1 MVCADMKYRY
11 ETHMHTAEGSR
22 CARATAEEQVRFY
35 KDQGFDGICVTDHFL
50 GGNTTVPPELC
61 WPKKIEM
68 YCHSY
73 ELAAEAGEK
82 LGLKVFF
89 GWEYADQGSDFLTY
103 GLDKAWLLEM
113 EGLLSMTITDYLDF
127 VRSQGAFVVHAHPF
141 REDFYIPRI
150 QLMPRQVD
158 AVETVNAGR
167 KDFENERAAEYARNY
182 GLPAIY
188 GSDNHHASKQKRLC
202 GIETETPITDGA
214 DFLRV
219 LKSGAYS
226 CFDTGKA

>member
-1 MVCADMKYRY
+1 
-11 ETHMHTAEGSR
+11 
-22 CARATAEEQVRFY
+22 
-35 KDQGFDGICVTDHFL
+35 
-50 GGNTTVPPELC
+50 
-61 WPKKIEM
+61 M
-68 YCHSY
+68 YCRSY

-103 GLDKAWLLEM
+103 GLSKAWLLEM
-113 EGLLSMTITDYLDF
+113 EGLLSMTITEYLDF
-127 VRSQGAFVVHAHPF
+127 VRSQGAFVAHAHPF

-158 AVETVNAGR
+158 AVETVNANR

-202 GIETETPITDGA
+202 GIETETPVADGE

-219 LKSGAYS
+219 LKSGAYR
-226 CFDTGKA
+226 CFDTAAES

>member
-1 MVCADMKYRY
+1 MFCR
-11 ETHMHTAEGSR
+11 
-22 CARATAEEQVRFY
+22 
-35 KDQGFDGICVTDHFL
+35 GF
-50 GGNTTVPPELC
+50 
-61 WPKKIEM
+61 
-68 YCHSY
+68 

-113 EGLLSMTITDYLDF
+113 EGLLSMSITDYLNF
-127 VRSQGAFVVHAHPF
+127 VRREGAFVVHAHPF

-158 AVETVNAGR
+158 AVEAVNANR

-182 GLPAIY
+182 GLPVIN
-188 GSDNHHASKQKRLC
+188 GSDNHHAVKQKRLC
-202 GIETETPITDGA
+202 GIETEAPIDDTA
-214 DFLRV
+214 AFVQVLR
-219 LKSGAYS
+219 SGAYR
-226 CFDTGKA
+226 CFDTGKE

>member
-1 MVCADMKYRY
+1 MKKGLIVKNNFLQG
-11 ETHMHTAEGSR
+11 ETTERINRLFQASA
-22 CARATAEEQVRFY
+22 ARHGWE
-35 KDQGFDGICVTDHFL
+35 I
-50 GGNTTVPPELC
+50 TV
-61 WPKKIEM
+61 KK
-68 YCHSY
+68 
-73 ELAAEAGEK
+73 AGE
-82 LGLKVFF
+82 LMHSPGALRIP
-89 GWEYADQGSDFLTY
+89 DCDFVIFR
-103 GLDKAWLLEM
+103 DKDVVLAELLEM
-113 EGLLSMTITDYLDF
+113 EGLLSMSITEYLDF

-158 AVETVNAGR
+158 AVETVNANR

-202 GIETETPITDGA
+202 GIETETPIADGA

-219 LKSGAYS
+219 LRSGAYS
-226 CFDTGKA
+226 CFDTASEQE

>member
-1 MVCADMKYRY
+1 MSCRY
-11 ETHMHTAEGSR
+11 ETHMHTAEASR
-22 CARATAEEQVRFY
+22 CARASAEEQVRFY
-35 KDQGFDGICVTDHFL
+35 KDMGFDGICVTDHFL
-50 GGNTTVPPELC
+50 GGNTTVPPELP
-61 WPKKIEM
+61 WKLKIERF
-68 YCHSY
+68 CRGW

-113 EGLLSMTITDYLDF
+113 EDFIRMSITDYLDF
-127 VRSQGAFVVHAHPF
+127 VRREGAWVVHAHPF

-158 AVETVNAGR
+158 AVEVLNANR

-182 GLPAIY
+182 GLPALA
-188 GSDNHHASKQKRLC
+188 GSDNHHAGKQKRLC
-202 GIETETPITDGA
+202 GIETDEPIADGA

-219 LKSGAYS
+219 LRSGKYRI
-226 CFDTGKA
+226 FDTGKE

>member
-1 MVCADMKYRY
+1 MKYRY

-35 KDQGFDGICVTDHFL
+35 IDRGFDGVCVTDHFL
-50 GGNTTVPPELC
+50 GGNTTVPPQLS
-61 WPKKIEM
+61 WRKKVEM
-68 YCHSY
+68 YCRSY

-113 EGLLSMTITDYLDF
+113 EGLLSMTITEYLDF
-127 VRSQGAFVVHAHPF
+127 VRSQGAFVTHAHPF
-141 REDFYIPRI
+141 REDYYIPRI

-158 AVETVNAGR
+158 AVETVNANR

-182 GLPAIY
+182 GLQAIY
-188 GSDNHHASKQKRLC
+188 GSDNHHAYKQKRLC
-202 GIETETPITDGA
+202 GIETETPIADGA

-219 LKSGAYS
+219 LKSGEYT
-226 CFDTGKA
+226 CFDTTAEA

>member
-1 MVCADMKYRY
+1 MSYRY
-11 ETHMHTAEGSR
+11 ETHMHTAECSR

-35 KDQGFDGICVTDHFL
+35 KDMGYDGICVTDHFL
-50 GGNTTVPPELC
+50 GGNTTVPAELG
-61 WPKKIEM
+61 WERKIERF
-68 YCHSY
+68 CRSY

-82 LGLKVFF
+82 VGLKVFF

-103 GLDKAWLLEM
+103 GLDKQWLLAC
-113 EGLLSMTITDYLDF
+113 EGLLKMSITDYLNF
-127 VRSQGAFVVHAHPF
+127 VRSEGAFVVHAHPF

-182 GLPAIY
+182 GLQAIS
-188 GSDNHHASKQKRLC
+188 GSDNHVAGKQKRLC
-202 GIETETPITDGA
+202 GIETDAPIADGA

-219 LKSGAYS
+219 LRSGAYR
-226 CFDTGKA
+226 CFDTAQE